1 MVCYAS
7 VGFAE
12 KLQKAKLQGTESRPV
27 GNHKRCNCQKLAGL
41 IPHSVNEEFLPDRGS
56 FLPQMSP
63 PKFGPSG
70 EVKGVRGDTWAS
82 NSSHSGVIA
91 SSASRPLSS
100 STRNVAPRRKSA
112 DCFIQNEDPISYIP
126 QPAVDFPKQPG
137 FPG

>member
-27 GNHKRCNCQKLAGL
+27 GNHKRGNCQKLAGL
-41 IPHSVNEEFLPDRGS
+41 IAHSVNEELLPDRGS

-63 PKFGPSG
+63 PKCGPKR
-70 EVKGVRGDTWAS
+70 EVKGERGDTWAS

-91 SSASRPLSS
+91 SSASGPLSS
-100 STRNVAPRRKSA
+100 STRNVASRRISVGG
-112 DCFIQNEDPISYIP
+112 FIQKEDPIS
-126 QPAVDFPKQPG
+126 AAKDFPNVIDEVKV
-137 FPG
+137 F